1 MGAAQRH
8 DPSGNAAAAA
18 RPAVSW
24 RKRLRRLAEAAR
36 TERLLA
42 TEGLEIRALP
52 GAGDSAVVVFGSL
65 AGNFAKGG
73 HLEFAGSASARG
85 TRTSIFVRDT
95 RKRWF
100 QDPGAM
106 EAVCETVAAYAARR
120 GITRL
125 MTLGDSMGGY
135 GAVVF
140 ARPLGARVALAFSPQ
155 ADVAPGA
162 VPGDD
167 RWMDLRAAIPQC
179 ALGPVDRWMG
189 PEVSYYIFHGRMGPD
204 ILHWSRFPQG
214 EHVHHFL
221 MGGLQHSV
229 APVMKAEG
237 RLAPIVELALADDAP
252 ALTALLA
259 QNHGRP
265 RGPGESHETNPNDW
279 YRETGPQAAAGTAV
293 HHQGEPT

>member
-1 MGAAQRH
+1 MHGHNPAGGAAV
-8 DPSGNAAAAA
+8 AA

-24 RKRLRRLAEAAR
+24 RKRLRRWGEAAR
-36 TERLLA
+36 TEPLLN

-52 GAGDSAVVVFGSL
+52 GQGDSAVVVFGSL

-73 HLEFAGSASARG
+73 HLEFAGSASGGGA
-85 TRTSIFVRDT
+85 RTSIFVRDR

-100 QDPGAM
+100 QDPGTM
-106 EAVCETVAAYAARR
+106 ETVCRVVTGYAQRR
-120 GITRL
+120 GITQL

-140 ARPLGARVALAFSPQ
+140 ARPLGARLALAFSPQ
-155 ADVAPGA
+155 ADVAPA
-162 VPGDD
+162 AIPGDD
-167 RWMDLRAAIPQC
+167 RWLNLRAAIPEC
-179 ALGPVDRWMG
+179 TLGPVGDWMG
-189 PEVSYYIFHGRMGPD
+189 PDVSYYILHGRRGMD

-214 EHVHHFL
+214 HHIHHFL
-221 MGGLQHSV
+221 IGGMEHSV
-229 APVMKAEG
+229 SPILKQEG

-265 RGPGESHETNPNDW
+265 RGPGESRETNPNDW